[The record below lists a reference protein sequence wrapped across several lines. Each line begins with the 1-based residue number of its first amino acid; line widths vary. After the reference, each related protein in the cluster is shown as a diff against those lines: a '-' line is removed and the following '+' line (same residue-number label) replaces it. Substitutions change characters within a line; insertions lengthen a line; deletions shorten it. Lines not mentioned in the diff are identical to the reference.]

1 MSFTCNSY
9 VEILTFYVTVVGDR
23 AVKEVI
29 KVKEILRAGLYSL
42 RTSVL
47 TRRGRDTRRLSLSVC
62 TEEGSYE
69 IERKGSRLQA
79 RRRGLTRNPNTP

>member
-29 KVKEILRAGLYSL
+29 KVKEILRAGL
-42 RTSVL
+42 
-47 TRRGRDTRRLSLSVC
+47 
-62 TEEGSYE
+62 
-69 IERKGSRLQA
+69 
-79 RRRGLTRNPNTP
+79 